1 MHHSRKKPHQHLGS
15 NSKCHA
21 FSTASSSGS
30 LRSFFRA
37 LGFIGSISCASVGI
51 AQDAPLITIT
61 KSDKIAIGL
70 NGIGGPDG
78 ATLLQLVQKD
88 LQLSGAFS
96 IGAPRTGNFQVG
108 GNVSGSSLNGSLTDR
123 SGKSVLSRSYSG
135 SIRAQA
141 HAFAN
146 DIVEAI
152 TGGKGIA
159 GTRLAFVANKSGT
172 KEIYM
177 VDVDGANLTQLTK
190 DRAISVSPALSPDGS
205 KLAYTGYQS
214 GYADVYEVDLASG
227 SRRCIMKFP
236 GTNSGAAYSKSGN
249 RIAVTLSKDGNP
261 ELYVTDS
268 GGGSPRRLTFT
279 PGVESSPTWSP
290 DGSEII
296 FSSDSGGSPAL
307 YRVSASG
314 GSPSLIR
321 TGQGYNTEPNWSPD
335 GKKVAFNIRAGGG
348 FSVAVLD
355 LASGQVRQLGEGQD
369 PVWGAD
375 SRHIACAQAGSLVL
389 VDIQTMQRTTIASGL
404 GRISEPTWSHGQR

>member
-152 TGGKGIA
+152 TGGKGID
-159 GTRLAFVANKSGT
+159 LAINLVGGSVFAELVRTLARKGR
-172 KEIYM
+172 IGIVGY
-177 VDVDGANLTQLTK
+177 VDG
-190 DRAISVSPALSPDGS
+190 V
-205 KLAYTGYQS
+205 
-214 GYADVYEVDLASG
+214 
-227 SRRCIMKFP
+227 F
-236 GTNSGAAYSKSGN
+236 
-249 RIAVTLSKDGNP
+249 
-261 ELYVTDS
+261 
-268 GGGSPRRLTFT
+268 
-279 PGVESSPTWSP
+279 
-290 DGSEII
+290 
-296 FSSDSGGSPAL
+296 
-307 YRVSASG
+307 
-314 GSPSLIR
+314 
-321 TGQGYNTEPNWSPD
+321 
-335 GKKVAFNIRAGGG
+335 
-348 FSVAVLD
+348 
-355 LASGQVRQLGEGQD
+355 
-369 PVWGAD
+369 
-375 SRHIACAQAGSLVL
+375 
-389 VDIQTMQRTTIASGL
+389 
-404 GRISEPTWSHGQR
+404 